1 MTWTQSHYIEVAYGG
16 ASPVEPNAI
25 ECEYLAYL
33 LLSKDKFKK
42 KNVILKRDI
51 MQLFSA
57 NSK

>member
-42 KNVILKRDI
+42 KKC
-51 MQLFSA
+51 
-57 NSK
+57 NS